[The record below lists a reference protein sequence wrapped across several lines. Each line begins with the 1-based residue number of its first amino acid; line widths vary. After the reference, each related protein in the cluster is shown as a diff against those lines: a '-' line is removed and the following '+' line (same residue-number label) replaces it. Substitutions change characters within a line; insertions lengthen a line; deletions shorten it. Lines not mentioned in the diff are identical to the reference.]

1 MTRPQIHETPL
12 AEVDAGILPLV
23 RTELPGPR
31 SAQLWERDARFHAG
45 NASPPSRTLRIVV
58 DDASGALVRDVDGNV
73 FIDFSSGIVVANL
86 GHSPP
91 SVVDALHEAAGRLM
105 HFFDFAT
112 PPRPTFFER
121 LARTLPPN
129 LQTFQMYTTGAEA
142 IEAAMRLA
150 KAYTGNY
157 EFISLFNAWH
167 GRTLGAMS
175 LMGGSP
181 LKQGYGPFAAG
192 VHQSPNAYC
201 YRCPLGLTRE
211 SCEIACA
218 RFVDRVYEQASERR
232 LAAVLVEPVQGVG
245 GAIVHPPEFLLKMR
259 ELCDRTGALLIFDEI
274 LSGVGRTGTMWA
286 FEHSGVVPDVLVAG
300 KGLASGYPIS
310 VIASRREVLDALP
323 FGQPGAG
330 ASTFASGNLACAT
343 GAATLAL
350 LEDGRVLDD
359 ARRVGASMLAS
370 LRELQSRHRIVGDV
384 RGSGM
389 LMAMELVRDRA
400 TKEPITR
407 ELAHELLMALARR
420 GVLAAG
426 GGHVLRITPPLVI
439 GEELALRGVELLE
452 EAVADIERR
461 LEP

>member
-1 MTRPQIHETPL
+1 M
-12 AEVDAGILPLV
+12 
-23 RTELPGPR
+23 
-31 SAQLWERDARFHAG
+31 
-45 NASPPSRTLRIVV
+45 LRIAV

-73 FIDFSSGIVVANL
+73 FIDFCSGIVVANL

-91 SVVDALHEAAGRLM
+91 PVVDALHEAAGRLM
-105 HFFDFAT
+105 HFFDFPT
-112 PPRPTFFER
+112 PSRPTFFER
-121 LARTLPPN
+121 LARTLPPA

-175 LMGGSP
+175 LMGGFP
-181 LKQGYGPFAAG
+181 LKEGYGPFAAG
-192 VHQSPNAYC
+192 VHHTPNAYC

-211 SCEIACA
+211 SCEVACA

-232 LAAVLVEPVQGVG
+232 LAAVVIEPVQGVG
-245 GAIVHPPEFLLKMR
+245 GAIVHPPEFLAKMR
-259 ELCDRTGALLIFDEI
+259 ELCDRAGALLIFDEI
-274 LSGVGRTGTMWA
+274 LTGVGRTGTMWA

-310 VIASRREVLDALP
+310 LIASRREVLDALP

-330 ASTFASGNLACAT
+330 ASTFASGGLPCAA

-350 LEDGRVLDD
+350 LADGTVLEH
-359 ARRVGASMLAS
+359 ARHVGASMLAM
-370 LRELQSRHRIVGDV
+370 LEELQGRHPIVGDV
-384 RGSGM
+384 RGCGM
-389 LMAMELVRDRA
+389 LMAIELVRDRA

-407 ELAHELLMALARR
+407 AVARELVIALARR

-426 GGHVLRITPPLVI
+426 AGHVLRITPPLVI
-439 GEELALRGVELLE
+439 GERLAARGVELLDDALAE
-452 EAVADIERR
+452 VQRG
-461 LEP
+461 LET